1 MMARKDERVN
11 LRLSSDVYEPYARL
25 SELVGISVTQ
35 MMREFLTE
43 NLETVQALIVMA
55 ERANAG
61 DKEGTK
67 TAYRSLLNLFRTQID
82 HEVEVGLIPDNPE
95 DYFKRRQVPA
105 DSTSNTVR

>member
-1 MMARKDERVN
+1 MARKDERVN

-82 HEVEVGLIPDNPE
+82 HEVEVGLIPDKPE
-95 DYFKRRQVPA
+95 DYFKRRQGA
-105 DSTSNTVR
+105 SGQYK